1 MGEKIKELRESK
13 GISQYRLAELTGINR
28 STINRYENGSI
39 QKISFDNLLKICEAL
54 ETDIKESGLKKKWI
68 AEQLDITYNS
78 LRRKL
83 KGEIHFSKLE
93 LEKLRSILEKYL

>member
-39 QKISFDNLLKICEAL
+39 QKISFDNLLKICKTL
-54 ETDIKESGLKKKWI
+54 GVDIKEI
-68 AEQLDITYNS
+68 I
-78 LRRKL
+78 
-83 KGEIHFSKLE
+83 
-93 LEKLRSILEKYL
+93 

>member
-39 QKISFDNLLKICEAL
+39 QKISFDNLLKICKAL
-54 ETDIKESGLKKKWI
+54 ETDIKNI
-68 AEQLDITYNS
+68 I
-78 LRRKL
+78 
-83 KGEIHFSKLE
+83 
-93 LEKLRSILEKYL
+93 

>member
-39 QKISFDNLLKICEAL
+39 QKISFDNLLKICKAL
-54 ETDIKESGLKKKWI
+54 EIDIKEI
-68 AEQLDITYNS
+68 I
-78 LRRKL
+78 
-83 KGEIHFSKLE
+83 
-93 LEKLRSILEKYL
+93 

>member
-54 ETDIKESGLKKKWI
+54 EIDIKEI
-68 AEQLDITYNS
+68 IE
-78 LRRKL
+78 KL
-83 KGEIHFSKLE
+83 K
-93 LEKLRSILEKYL
+93 

>member
-1 MGEKIKELRESK
+1 MGEKIKELREEK

-54 ETDIKESGLKKKWI
+54 EIDIKNI
-68 AEQLDITYNS
+68 I
-78 LRRKL
+78 
-83 KGEIHFSKLE
+83 
-93 LEKLRSILEKYL
+93 

>member
-28 STINRYENGSI
+28 STINRNDNGSI

-54 ETDIKESGLKKKWI
+54 EIDIKEI
-68 AEQLDITYNS
+68 I
-78 LRRKL
+78 
-83 KGEIHFSKLE
+83 
-93 LEKLRSILEKYL
+93 

>member
-39 QKISFDNLLKICEAL
+39 QKISFDNLLKICKAL
-54 ETDIKESGLKKKWI
+54 ETDIKEI
-68 AEQLDITYNS
+68 I
-78 LRRKL
+78 
-83 KGEIHFSKLE
+83 
-93 LEKLRSILEKYL
+93 

>member
-39 QKISFDNLLKICEAL
+39 QKISFDNLLRICEAL
-54 ETDIKESGLKKKWI
+54 EIDIKGI
-68 AEQLDITYNS
+68 I
-78 LRRKL
+78 
-83 KGEIHFSKLE
+83 
-93 LEKLRSILEKYL
+93 

>member
-39 QKISFDNLLKICEAL
+39 QKISFDNLLKICKAL
-54 ETDIKESGLKKKWI
+54 EIDIKNI
-68 AEQLDITYNS
+68 I
-78 LRRKL
+78 
-83 KGEIHFSKLE
+83 
-93 LEKLRSILEKYL
+93 

>member
-54 ETDIKESGLKKKWI
+54 EIDIKKI
-68 AEQLDITYNS
+68 I
-78 LRRKL
+78 
-83 KGEIHFSKLE
+83 
-93 LEKLRSILEKYL
+93 

>member
-39 QKISFDNLLKICEAL
+39 QKNSFDN
-54 ETDIKESGLKKKWI
+54 
-68 AEQLDITYNS
+68 
-78 LRRKL
+78 
-83 KGEIHFSKLE
+83 
-93 LEKLRSILEKYL
+93 